1 MTALV
6 TKHLPLVAGTPDG
19 IKKLRGLILDLA
31 TRGKLVAQD
40 NNEEDARRVRIVV
53 VPIELTNERAAMKD
67 FSGSI
72 RTSIQRQSGGQVVAA

>member
-1 MTALV
+1 MGAMR
-6 TKHLPLVAGTPDG
+6 AGGT
-19 IKKLRGLILDLA
+19 L
-31 TRGKLVAQD
+31 
-40 NNEEDARRVRIVV
+40 ARRVRIVV